1 MRRASTTVVAM
12 ALLGGCI
19 RERPQGARDAGM
31 TEALRPSPG
40 REVPRADAK
49 PDAATAPAA
58 ALPREPAAPTIEEQ
72 LRRCDPSVRGAV
84 VRVSDDVAYAA
95 ESTAAGPVIRL
106 VRRAGGEFVC
116 ERYTASAGSPG
127 VAWPGAP
134 SPGRVRLAT
143 ATDGPVGAG
152 SAVLVELDEAG
163 AVRGAALIEGA
174 CGAGSTV
181 RAVQVFAGAPSIQV
195 RCWIPTAGF
204 FTAADQLLHR
214 DPEGWRALVYSE
226 SGRVARSPSTATPP
240 ANPTLPGSIR
250 VLESGA
256 TPRLEVASSSVDV
269 SNGSVKFSRQVM
281 RWSDAERRFEPTA
294 PALIEHRGGG

>member
-1 MRRASTTVVAM
+1 MRCVAASVVAM

-19 RERPQGARDAGM
+19 RERPQSARDAGM
-31 TEALRPSPG
+31 SEALRPSPG
-40 REVPRADAK
+40 REVPRAGAK
-49 PDAATAPAA
+49 PDAAVPMA
-58 ALPREPAAPTIEEQ
+58 ALPPEPAAPTIEEQ
-72 LRRCDPSVRGAV
+72 LRRCDVSVRGAV

-116 ERYTASAGSPG
+116 ERYTATAGSPG

-134 SPGRVRLAT
+134 SAGRVRLAT

-214 DPEGWRALVYSE
+214 DPEGWRGLVYSE
-226 SGRVARSPSTATPP
+226 SGRVARAPSMATPP

-269 SNGSVKFSRQVM
+269 SSGSVKFSRQVM
-281 RWSDAERRFEPTA
+281 RWSDAGRRFEPAA
-294 PALIEHRGGG
+294 PALIEQRNGG